1 MSEHR
6 QTVLSARG
14 VRKSFRIPG
23 GTLDVLKGLDFSLE
37 AGASASIRGESGSGK
52 STLLHLFAGL
62 EGVDGG
68 EIRWTGD
75 SIGEWGPRRLAAE
88 RARRLGM
95 VFQSYHLIGE
105 MTALENV
112 LFAARIAGRP
122 GQGTRARAAGLLERV
137 GLAGRERQLPAK
149 MSGGERQRVAV
160 ARAIL
165 NRPKLLLADEPTG
178 NLDEKT
184 GERTMELLL
193 QLVREEG
200 VSLVLVTHNPRF
212 AAECDR
218 RWELSD
224 GHLSAL

>member
-1 MSEHR
+1 MSEEGKP
-6 QTVLSARG
+6 VLSARG

-23 GTLDVLKGLDFSLE
+23 GSLDVLRGLDFELA
-37 AGASASIRGESGSGK
+37 AGTSASIRGESGSGK

-75 SIGEWGPRRLAAE
+75 SIGKWRPRRLAAE
-88 RARRLGM
+88 RGRRLGM

-112 LFAARIAGRP
+112 LFAARIAGRT
-122 GQGTRARAAGLLERV
+122 GGGIRERAAGLLGRV
-137 GLAGRERQLPAK
+137 GLSGRERQLPGK

-184 GERTMELLL
+184 GEQTMDLLL

-212 AAECDR
+212 AAECDQ
-218 RWELSD
+218 RWEL
-224 GHLSAL
+224 GEGCLARC